1 MASIKQRESGKW
13 EARLRKRGGRTVSKT
28 FTTKTLAQA
37 WARDQEAQIE
47 RGTWV
52 DVTVAHRTTLAEL
65 LSDYIDTVAAKRGSP
80 SELGRLA
87 RFVEDLGHY
96 RLDALTPA
104 VLLRWRDERL
114 RAVAPG
120 TVAREMGVLGGAMTW
135 ARKERLIPLPQ
146 NPVAAIAAPAVA
158 DARDRRLVKD
168 EQARLLAAMEDQPA
182 PSGGLHRKGNYRT
195 GTRQNNLRPL
205 VLLALET
212 AMRQGELLSLEW
224 EYIDLEAQTAH
235 LPMTKNGEPRTVPLS
250 RQAVAILR
258 ELIEGDG
265 ADLASGKVFRLSA
278 DALKKAWVRTIER
291 ARRRYVQ
298 ECKDTSC
305 KPDTRLTNLRF
316 HDLRHEATSRLAEK
330 LPNLVELAAVTGH
343 KDLRMLKRYYHPK
356 ASDLAKK
363 LG

>member
-13 EARLRKRGGRTVSKT
+13 EVRLRKKGGRTVSKT
-28 FTTKTLAQA
+28 FTTKTAAQA
-37 WARDQEAQIE
+37 WGRDQEAQME
-47 RGTWV
+47 RGVWV
-52 DVTVAHRTTLAEL
+52 DVTVAHRTTLGEL
-65 LSDYIDTVAAKRGSP
+65 LSDYTDAVAAKRGSP
-80 SELGRLA
+80 AELGRLA
-87 RFVEDLGHY
+87 RFTEELGHY

-120 TVAREMGVLGGAMTW
+120 TVAREMGVLGGALTW

-146 NPVAAIAAPAVA
+146 NPVAAIATPAAA

-168 EQARLLAAMEDQPA
+168 EQARLLAAMEDCPS
-182 PSGGLHRKGNYRT
+182 PSGGAHRMGNYRT
-195 GTRQNNLRPL
+195 GTRQASLRPIF
-205 VLLALET
+205 LLALET
-212 AMRQGELLSLEW
+212 AMRQGEILTLEW
-224 EYIDLEAQTAH
+224 ENIDLESQTAH

-250 RQAVAILR
+250 LQAVAILR
-258 ELIEGDG
+258 ELGAGDD
-265 ADLASGKVFRLSA
+265 ADSLSGKVFRLSV
-278 DALKKAWVRTIER
+278 DALKKAWTRTIER
-291 ARRRYVQ
+291 ARRSYVQ
-298 ECKDTSC
+298 ECAAIGR
-305 KPDTRLTNLRF
+305 KPDARLTNLRF

>member
-1 MASIKQRESGKW
+1 MATFVQRPSGRWQAKV
-13 EARLRKRGGRTVSKT
+13 RRRGDRVTSQT
-28 FTTKTLAQA
+28 FATKTLAQA
-37 WARDQEAQIE
+37 WAREQEAQME
-47 RGTWV
+47 RGAWV
-52 DVTVAHRTTLAEL
+52 DVTVAHRTTLGEL
-65 LSDYIDTVAAKRGSP
+65 LADYVQTVASKRGSP
-80 SELGRLA
+80 AEMGRLA
-87 RFVEDLGHY
+87 RFAEDLGHY

-114 RAVAPG
+114 RVVAPG
-120 TVAREMGVLGGAMTW
+120 TVAREMGVLSGALTW

-146 NPVAAIAAPAVA
+146 NPVAAIAAPVAA
-158 DARDRRLVKD
+158 DARDRRVVKD

-182 PSGGLHRKGNYRT
+182 PSCGAKRAGTNRT
-195 GTRQNNLRPL
+195 GTRQSNLKPL

-212 AMRQGELLSLEW
+212 AMRQGELLALEW

-250 RQAVAILR
+250 RQAVAILHD
-258 ELIEGDG
+258 LGGSD
-265 ADLASGKVFRLSA
+265 ADSPSGKVFRLTA

-298 ECKDTSC
+298 ECADAGR
-305 KPDTRLTNLRF
+305 KPDARLTNLRF

-343 KDLRMLKRYYHPK
+343 KDLRMLKRYYHPR